1 MNTNDYIKKI
11 VEKGWKRMGDENKW
25 VKDKWTNGWN
35 DEYDSYDQKKQDIV
49 ERLKNFQLNK
59 MKQKESTTPERDDV
73 PSVSESILDSI
84 VEAIDQGATPDW
96 LILKGDKKS
105 KDAAKVWLAS
115 KKRIE
120 ARRIEAEKAKRKA
133 ELREQALA
141 KLSDEEKAA
150 LGIK

>member
-11 VEKGWKRMGDENKW
+11 VEKGRKRMGDENKW
-25 VKDKWTNGWN
+25 ARSWN
-35 DEYDSYDQKKQDIV
+35 DDYDSYDQKKQDIL
-49 ERLKNFQLNK
+49 ERLKNLQLNK
-59 MKQKESTTPERDDV
+59 PKQSESASPSWDDV
-73 PSVSESILDSI
+73 PVVSEAILDSI

-120 ARRIEAEKAKRKA
+120 ARRIAAEKAKRKA

>member
-1 MNTNDYIKKI
+1 MNTNDYIRKI
-11 VEKGWKRMGDENKW
+11 VEKGWKKMGDENKW
-25 VKDKWTNGWN
+25 TRSWN
-35 DEYDSYDQKKQDIV
+35 DDYDSYDQKKQDIL
-49 ERLKNFQLNK
+49 ERLKNLQLNK
-59 MKQKESTTPERDDV
+59 PKQSESASPSRDDV
-73 PSVSESILDSI
+73 PVVSEAILDSI

>member
-11 VEKGWKRMGDENKW
+11 VEKGRKRMGDENKW
-25 VKDKWTNGWN
+25 ARSWN
-35 DEYDSYDQKKQDIV
+35 DDYDSYDQKKQDIL
-49 ERLKNFQLNK
+49 ERLKNLQLNK
-59 MKQKESTTPERDDV
+59 PKQSESAPPSWDDV
-73 PSVSESILDSI
+73 PVVSEAILDSI

>member
-1 MNTNDYIKKI
+1 MNTNDYIRKI
-11 VEKGWKRMGDENKW
+11 VEKGWKKMGDENKW
-25 VKDKWTNGWN
+25 TNLWN
-35 DEYDSYDQKKQDIV
+35 DDYDSYDQKKQDIL
-49 ERLKNFQLNK
+49 ERLKNLQLNK
-59 MKQKESTTPERDDV
+59 PKQSESASPSRDDV
-73 PSVSESILDSI
+73 PVVSEAILDSI